1 MPTWG
6 AILKEIEIE
15 GAKHPGVPPHDRI
28 LKRYLIN
35 LHAYTG
41 RNVILYASRWVQGGV
56 LDGQLVSIVPED
68 VHALMEVVHGL
79 DASKG
84 LDLILHSPG
93 GSPEAAEAMVHYLR
107 SKFSDIR
114 VIVPQAAMS
123 AATMLACAANRI
135 VMGGHSSLGP
145 IDPQMIMQT
154 PNGTTMAPAQAIID
168 QFESAR
174 RECQDPK
181 NLGAWIPILPQYGP
195 ALLQTSRSALALAEQ
210 LATEWLTSWMFAG
223 DPEGSAKA
231 AAIAKCLA
239 DHKEF
244 KSHGRPVHREAAAK
258 MGLVVDRLE
267 DDQKLQDHVLSVFHI
282 TMHIFSGLPHI
293 AKTVQNHL
301 GNMFIKLQGIQ
312 IQQLVPQGG
321 PTTQPPKGAPGG
333 P

>member
-6 AILKEIEIE
+6 EILKEIETE
-15 GAKHPGVPPHDRI
+15 AQKQPGVAPHDRI
-28 LKRYLIN
+28 LKKYLVS

-56 LDGQLVSIVPED
+56 SDGQLVSIVPED

-145 IDPQMIMQT
+145 IDPQMILQMPT
-154 PNGTTMAPAQAIID
+154 GTIMAPAQAIID
-168 QFESAR
+168 QFERAR
-174 RECQDPK
+174 TECQDPK

-195 ALLQTSRSALALAEQ
+195 ALLQNSRNALALAEQ
-210 LATEWLTSWMFAG
+210 LATEWLTSWMFKG
-223 DPEGSAKA
+223 QPDGGAKA

-244 KSHGRPVHREAAAK
+244 KSHGRPVHREAAAR

-267 DDQKLQDHVLSVFHI
+267 DDQKLQDCVLSVFHI
-282 TMHIFSGLPHI
+282 TMHIFSQLPHI

-301 GNMFIKLQGIQ
+301 GNMFIKIQGIQ
-312 IQQLVPQGG
+312 IQQIAPPGQ
-321 PTTQPPKGAPGG
+321 PTQTPPGSP
-333 P
+333 